1 MNDLYYEDFQLG
13 QSFTSR
19 ALTLTRERI
28 VAFGEE
34 FDPQPQH
41 VSEETAAR
49 SNFGELI
56 ASGWHTAA
64 VSMRLQYEAAFC
76 RIANGGMGAG
86 IDNLTWLRPV
96 RPGDALHV
104 VVEVKELRPSNSRP
118 DRGLIRFLTTTV
130 NQHGQPVE
138 SMLGTVLVPR
148 RAPQARPNSP

>member
-1 MNDLYYEDFQLG
+1 MNDLYFDDFHVG

-19 ALTLTRERI
+19 TQTITRERI

-41 VSEETAAR
+41 INGAAAAS

-64 VSMRLQYEAAFC
+64 VTMRLQYEAAFS

-86 IDNLTWLRPV
+86 IEALNWLRPV
-96 RPGDALHV
+96 RPGDELQV
-104 VVEVKELRPSNSRP
+104 VVEVKEMRPSGSRP
-118 DRGLIRFLTTTV
+118 DRGVIRFLTTTL
-130 NQHGQPVE
+130 NQSGQTVQT
-138 SMLGTVLVPR
+138 MLGTVLVPR
-148 RAPQARPNSP
+148 RT

>member
-1 MNDLYYEDFQLG
+1 MDELYYEDFHVG

-19 ALTLTRERI
+19 PLEITRERI

-41 VSEETAAR
+41 ISEAAAAT
-49 SNFGELI
+49 SNFGTLI

-64 VSMRLQYEAAFC
+64 VSMRLQFEAAFC
-76 RIANGGMGAG
+76 RIAGGGVGAG
-86 IDNLTWLRPV
+86 IENLTWLRPV

-104 VVEVKELRPSNSRP
+104 VVEVSELRPSNSRP
-118 DRGLIRFLTTTV
+118 DRGVIRFLTTTV

-138 SMLGTVLVPR
+138 TMLGTVLVPR
-148 RAPQARPNSP
+148 RAS